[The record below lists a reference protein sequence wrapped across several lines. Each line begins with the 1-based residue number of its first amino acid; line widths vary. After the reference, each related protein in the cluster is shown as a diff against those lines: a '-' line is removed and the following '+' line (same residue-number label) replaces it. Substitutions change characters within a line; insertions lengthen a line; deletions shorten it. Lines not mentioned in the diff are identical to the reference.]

1 MKKIITILALAVL
14 TAPFAIAQNSAK
26 TNKPLGTN
34 ATNITGTGGFSVEM
48 MNKINK
54 DFQNNLAAV
63 PESGAQITGM
73 FGGSVVDANKGYN
86 SVKQAVKKVIAKND
100 IKNANKP
107 KGVSNVDYNYAT
119 GYVTI
124 SGNTIYNSGN
134 IYPNIKKLREEN
146 VNAKKI
152 DNQLN
157 KAFEEHKKANEKAK
171 AEEVVL
177 PLILRN
183 SPVQMITMVVKKKT
197 VSKIQKKTFECPGV
211 VISQDWVVVS
221 KYCGG
226 KFMQE
231 TVKNVAKKPTSFAE
245 FAGQTFQPQSKEY
258 HKENITYD
266 ITYYISHDQKLTTV
280 KLPNDSSMGDFYP
293 HATKQITTASTVKAK
308 ISKELGDLVF
318 INFGK
323 NAFANVNKKA
333 SLVLHN
339 NNGKLTP
346 NTALMIHTTPS
357 DISKAN
363 VEEYQNAED
372 FVLSKSADAGA
383 AIITKSNCLAGFVT
397 KGNVGH
403 HISMSL
409 ENKIKDLL
417 GSDDLAYVYLP

>member
-14 TAPFAIAQNSAK
+14 SAPFAMAYSYVNLDTTADIFSLENLEIPAS
-26 TNKPLGTN
+26 
-34 ATNITGTGGFSVEM
+34 NITISLE
-48 MNKINK
+48 
-54 DFQNNLAAV
+54 
-63 PESGAQITGM
+63 
-73 FGGSVVDANKGYN
+73 N
-86 SVKQAVKKVIAKND
+86 S
-100 IKNANKP
+100 
-107 KGVSNVDYNYAT
+107 
-119 GYVTI
+119 
-124 SGNTIYNSGN
+124 
-134 IYPNIKKLREEN
+134 
-146 VNAKKI
+146 
-152 DNQLN
+152 
-157 KAFEEHKKANEKAK
+157 KKANEA
-171 AEEVVL
+171 ARANEEAT

-211 VISQDWVVVS
+211 VISQDWVVIS

-226 KFMQE
+226 KFMQG
-231 TVKNVAKKPTSFAE
+231 TVKNVANKPTSFSE
-245 FAGQTFQPQSKEY
+245 IAGYTLQPQSKEY

-266 ITYYISHDQKLTTV
+266 ITYYISHDQKLSTV
-280 KLPNDSSMGDFYP
+280 KLPNDSSMGDYYP

-323 NAFANVNKKA
+323 NAFANVDKVNI
-333 SLVLHN
+333 VLHN

-346 NTALMIHTTPS
+346 NTTLMIHTTPS

-363 VEEYQNAED
+363 VEEYQNSED

>member
-14 TAPFAIAQNSAK
+14 SAPFAMAYSYVNLDTTADIFSLENLEIPAS
-26 TNKPLGTN
+26 
-34 ATNITGTGGFSVEM
+34 NITISLE
-48 MNKINK
+48 
-54 DFQNNLAAV
+54 
-63 PESGAQITGM
+63 
-73 FGGSVVDANKGYN
+73 N
-86 SVKQAVKKVIAKND
+86 S
-100 IKNANKP
+100 
-107 KGVSNVDYNYAT
+107 
-119 GYVTI
+119 
-124 SGNTIYNSGN
+124 
-134 IYPNIKKLREEN
+134 
-146 VNAKKI
+146 
-152 DNQLN
+152 
-157 KAFEEHKKANEKAK
+157 KKANEA
-171 AEEVVL
+171 ARANEEAT

-280 KLPNDSSMGDFYP
+280 KLPNDSSMGDYYP

-323 NAFANVNKKA
+323 NAFANVDKVNI
-333 SLVLHN
+333 VLHN
-339 NNGKLTP
+339 KAGKLTP
-346 NTALMIHTTPS
+346 NTTLMIHNTPS

-363 VEEYQNAED
+363 VEEYQNSED